1 MSYMKVS
8 SALYT
13 LLLFSPLIAQ
23 TQTYS
28 ASNFNGIYA
37 YTISGSA
44 VDPITG
50 VSTFIAECGRL
61 SADGAGHVSGNDTVM
76 ISGDLVR
83 RSLSGTYA
91 INPDGTGFLTLY
103 PSWGPQLDAD
113 LVLGDNGRLLRLVI
127 TDSGSTLSGMIEAQL
142 ASGQTAPPQGYSA
155 SSVAGGYEY
164 RIDGNAID
172 FWGNVTPISEVGHL
186 ILDGAGNATGT
197 STVSI
202 NGLVIRRTLA
212 GTYFV
217 NADGSGAFT
226 LYPSWGGAIDADLFV
241 SGNAL
246 KVDFVVT
253 DSGSTLSGAMTA
265 QTL

>member
-1 MSYMKVS
+1 MKVNF
-8 SALYT
+8 APYT
-13 LLLFSPLIAQ
+13 WLLSLPLFAQ
-23 TQTYS
+23 PPTYS
-28 ASNFNGIYA
+28 ASSFNGVYA
-37 YTISGSA
+37 YTVSGSA
-44 VDPITG
+44 ADPITG
-50 VSTFIAECGRL
+50 VTTFIAEAGRL

-83 RSLSGTYA
+83 RSFSGTYA

-103 PSWGPQLDAD
+103 PSWGPQFDAD
-113 LVLGDNGRLLRLVI
+113 LVLGNKGRLLRLVV

-142 ASGQTAPPQGYSA
+142 GSGQTGPPQGYSA
-155 SSVAGGYEY
+155 GSVSGGYEY
-164 RIDGNAID
+164 RIDGYAVD

-202 NGLVIRRTLA
+202 NGLVVRRTLT

-217 NADGSGAFT
+217 NSDGSGAFT
-226 LYPSWGGAIDADLFV
+226 LYPSWGGAMDADLFV

-253 DSGSTLSGAMTA
+253 DSGSTLSGTMTA
-265 QTL
+265 QAL

>member
-1 MSYMKVS
+1 MKVS

-83 RSLSGTYA
+83 RSLSGT
-91 INPDGTGFLTLY
+91 T
-103 PSWGPQLDAD
+103 PSTRTEQ
-113 LVLGDNGRLLRLVI
+113 
-127 TDSGSTLSGMIEAQL
+127 DS
-142 ASGQTAPPQGYSA
+142 
-155 SSVAGGYEY
+155 
-164 RIDGNAID
+164 
-172 FWGNVTPISEVGHL
+172 
-186 ILDGAGNATGT
+186 
-197 STVSI
+197 
-202 NGLVIRRTLA
+202 
-212 GTYFV
+212 
-217 NADGSGAFT
+217 
-226 LYPSWGGAIDADLFV
+226 
-241 SGNAL
+241 
-246 KVDFVVT
+246 
-253 DSGSTLSGAMTA
+253 
-265 QTL
+265 